1 MPMTRT
7 TRTPER
13 RIVRSIWLTAALLAF
28 TAGVAGVAVAQDAQD
43 NLIVD
48 NWDDA
53 AKHLRCEAVV
63 KNSDGSWTVRGALVV
78 NGEKISRITGE
89 HAADLAKRCPS
100 PCPKTLEAT
109 GSGC

>member
-7 TRTPER
+7 TRAPDR
-13 RIVRSIWLTAALLAF
+13 RIVRSIWLAGALLAF
-28 TAGVAGVAVAQDAQD
+28 AAGVAAAQDAQD

-53 AKHLRCEAVV
+53 ASHLRCEAVI